1 MREYILQQLR
11 DRSCVK
17 DKQRTWVSDLSDDQ
31 LYELFLR
38 LRSGENAKTIARYIR
53 EGWGVNPET
62 TVHSI
67 SQGVL
72 KFKKRIAHLLINP
85 TAEEGDSYPGPHS
98 CGFHPEDTLESL
110 DYIARI
116 QRDRI
121 ITMIE
126 REKESGVK
134 HPYLS
139 RDVQA
144 LATLQKVI
152 LKQKA
157 FEMLHDD
164 PVKQKRWAQRER
176 GVQKKF
182 DIMMKQIGDDERI
195 KMAGALG
202 KFLEWADQNA
212 ITGEIGPDGK
222 VRALKSDEL
231 EP

>member
-1 MREYILQQLR
+1 MREHILKQLR
-11 DRSCVK
+11 ERSCVRG
-17 DKQRTWVSDLSDDQ
+17 KQRTWVSDLTDEH

-38 LRSGENAKTIARYIR
+38 LRSGENAKAIARFVQ

-72 KFKKRIAHLLINP
+72 KFKKRIAHLLVTP
-85 TAEEGDSYPGPHS
+85 TTEEGDSYPGPHS
-98 CGFHPEDTLESL
+98 CDFNPEDTLASL

-121 ITMIE
+121 ISMIE

-134 HPYLS
+134 HPYLN
-139 RDVQA
+139 RDLQA

-164 PVKQKRWAQRER
+164 PLKQKRWAQRER

-182 DIMMKQIGDDERI
+182 DAFMKTMSDDERI

-212 ITGEIGPDGK
+212 IKGEIGPDGK
-222 VRALKSDEL
+222 IRAIIR
-231 EP
+231 

>member
-1 MREYILQQLR
+1 MRDYIIQQLR

-17 DKQRTWVSDLSDDQ
+17 GKQRTWVSDLSDDQ

-53 EGWGVNPET
+53 GAWGVNPET

-67 SQGVL
+67 SQGIL
-72 KFKKRIAHLLINP
+72 KFKKRIALLLISP
-85 TAEEGDSYPGPHS
+85 TTEEGDGYPGPHS
-98 CGFHPEDTLESL
+98 CGFNPEDTLASL

-121 ITMIE
+121 ISMIE
-126 REKESGVK
+126 MEKESGVK
-134 HPYLS
+134 HPYLN
-139 RDVQA
+139 RDLQA

-152 LKQKA
+152 LKQKS

-164 PVKQKRWAQRER
+164 PLKQKRWAQRER
-176 GVQKKF
+176 GVQKQF

-212 ITGEIGPDGK
+212 IRGEIGLDGK
-222 VRALKSDEL
+222 IRAIKSCDKIL
-231 EP
+231 